1 MKMSKVVVRT
11 GDVLGFFERA
21 KQAARRADKGQSMK
35 GTVTLAFEDA
45 QTMFS
50 VLSDARRK
58 LMMEVMHSPK
68 TISELSICLHRN
80 RSSLTKDLGLLERK
94 GLIFSHRA
102 PNPGHG
108 VQKWVQ
114 AVAPR
119 IEVMAVLG

>member
-1 MKMSKVVVRT
+1 MSKVVVRT
-11 GDVLGFFERA
+11 SDASGFFERA
-21 KQAARRADKGQSMK
+21 KQAARRADKGQPMA

-58 LMMEVMHSPK
+58 LMIEVMHSPK

-80 RSSLTKDLGLLERK
+80 RSSLTKDVGVLERR
-94 GLIFSHRA
+94 GLVFSRRES
-102 PNPGHG
+102 NPGHG
-108 VQKWVQ
+108 IQKMVQ

-119 IEVMAVLG
+119 IEVMAVIG